1 MAKYFPITVMV
12 LYLIAAIL
20 YAYEGDWRRCIY
32 WLAAI
37 VLNMC
42 ITF

>member
-12 LYLIAAIL
+12 LYFFAAVL

-37 VLNMC
+37 VLNAC